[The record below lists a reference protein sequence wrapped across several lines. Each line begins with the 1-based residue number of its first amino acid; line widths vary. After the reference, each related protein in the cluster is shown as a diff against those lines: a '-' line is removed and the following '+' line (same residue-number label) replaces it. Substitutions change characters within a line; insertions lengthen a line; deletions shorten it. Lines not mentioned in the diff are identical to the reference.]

1 HLQYLEAMGY
11 LHQSQRVFTPL
22 SQARLEH
29 IDVVRLKKGGC
40 RFEVACFKNKL
51 VEWRR
56 GIETNLSDVLQSEAI
71 FDNVSRMSAI
81 EQMMQKIHVAL
92 TPHEPV
98 DIQVHH
104 PHYPSKFIA
113 GMLMSYSSTGRQRSQ
128 VEQPKGQKRLTNVAI
143 VRLKKG
149 GCRFEV
155 ACYKNK
161 VVNWR
166 NKIETQLDEV
176 LQSHDVFV
184 NVSKGKRATADD
196 MRKVFGTDDVD
207 EVAKLIIDLGELQV
221 SDGERAA
228 FNQSYVSVFHVLV
241 EPFLPHD
248 RHTCSLFQEI
258 ATIVAEKCVNPES
271 NRPYPVH
278 NLSFRRSY
286 RFAKQQAL
294 EVISK
299 LQDHMP
305 ITRAKMKVQVSVPA
319 KDGKA
324 MKKYLEQH
332 NAAVLEQ
339 KGTSDVL
346 RLICLIDPGAYRGL
360 DAFVLNDGD
369 NVDGSRSLEVLELSC
384 HEEGEHSI
392 DAEISKKT
400 ERLGLNADAPSVAP
414 PPPSTTPSAAP
425 APVGRPCSTCGGA
438 FVDTALYREHFRSE
452 WHRYNL
458 KLKAKK
464 RPVIDQAAFDTLSSH
479 DVHRF
484 FETLD

>member
-1 HLQYLEAMGY
+1 
-11 LHQSQRVFTPL
+11 
-22 SQARLEH
+22 
-29 IDVVRLKKGGC
+29 
-40 RFEVACFKNKL
+40 
-51 VEWRR
+51 
-56 GIETNLSDVLQSEAI
+56 
-71 FDNVSRMSAI
+71 
-81 EQMMQKIHVAL
+81 
-92 TPHEPV
+92 
-98 DIQVHH
+98 
-104 PHYPSKFIA
+104 
-113 GMLMSYSSTGRQRSQ
+113 MSYASTGRQRSQ

-166 NKIETQLDEV
+166 NRVETQLDEV

-207 EVAKLIIDLGELQV
+207 EVAKLIIDQGELQV

-228 FNQSYVSVFHVLV
+228 FNQS
-241 EPFLPHD
+241 
-248 RHTCSLFQEI
+248 LFQEI
-258 ATIVAEKCVNPES
+258 ATIVVEKCVNPES
-271 NRPYPVH
+271 NRPYPFSVIERVMKEIH
-278 NLSFRRSY
+278 YSLIPNRS
-286 RFAKQQAL
+286 AKQQAL
-294 EVISK
+294 DVIGK

-319 KDGKA
+319 KDGKST
-324 MKKYLEQH
+324 KKYLEQH
-332 NAAVLEQ
+332 NATVLDQ
-339 KGTSDVL
+339 KGTSDTL

-360 DAFVLNDGD
+360 DAFVANNGD
-369 NVDGSRSLEVLELSC
+369 NIDGARSLEVLELSC

-400 ERLGLNADAPSVAP
+400 ERFGMATGTPPSHTVLP
-414 PPPSTTPSAAP
+414 PPLPAAP
-425 APVGRPCSTCGGA
+425 ASNAPAASAGRPCSTCGGA
-438 FVDTALYREHFRSE
+438 FTDTAVYREHFRSE

-464 RPVIDQAAFDTLSSH
+464 RPSIDQAAFDQLSAH
-479 DVHRF
+479 DVQRF

>member
-1 HLQYLEAMGY
+1 
-11 LHQSQRVFTPL
+11 
-22 SQARLEH
+22 
-29 IDVVRLKKGGC
+29 
-40 RFEVACFKNKL
+40 
-51 VEWRR
+51 
-56 GIETNLSDVLQSEAI
+56 
-71 FDNVSRMSAI
+71 
-81 EQMMQKIHVAL
+81 
-92 TPHEPV
+92 
-98 DIQVHH
+98 
-104 PHYPSKFIA
+104 
-113 GMLMSYSSTGRQRSQ
+113 MSYSSTGRQRSQ

-228 FNQSYVSVFHVLV
+228 FNQS
-241 EPFLPHD
+241 
-248 RHTCSLFQEI
+248 LFQEI

-271 NRPYPVH
+271 NRPYPFSVIERAMKEIH
-278 NLSFRRSY
+278 YSLIPNRS
-286 RFAKQQAL
+286 AKQQAL

-369 NVDGSRSLEVLELSC
+369 NVGTVVFV
-384 HEEGEHSI
+384 HGH
-392 DAEISKKT
+392 
-400 ERLGLNADAPSVAP
+400 VA
-414 PPPSTTPSAAP
+414 
-425 APVGRPCSTCGGA
+425 
-438 FVDTALYREHFRSE
+438 
-452 WHRYNL
+452 
-458 KLKAKK
+458 
-464 RPVIDQAAFDTLSSH
+464 
-479 DVHRF
+479 
-484 FETLD
+484 

>member
-98 DIQVHH
+98 DIQVEFCAWW
-104 PHYPSKFIA
+104 SAF
-113 GMLMSYSSTGRQRSQ
+113 LSTEMTQ

-228 FNQSYVSVFHVLV
+228 FNQS
-241 EPFLPHD
+241 
-248 RHTCSLFQEI
+248 LFQEI
-258 ATIVAEKCVNPES
+258 ATIVAEKCFSVIERAMKEIHYSLIP
-271 NRPYPVH
+271 NR
-278 NLSFRRSY
+278 S
-286 RFAKQQAL
+286 AKQQAL

-369 NVDGSRSLEVLELSC
+369 NVGTVVFV
-384 HEEGEHSI
+384 HGH
-392 DAEISKKT
+392 
-400 ERLGLNADAPSVAP
+400 VA
-414 PPPSTTPSAAP
+414 
-425 APVGRPCSTCGGA
+425 
-438 FVDTALYREHFRSE
+438 
-452 WHRYNL
+452 
-458 KLKAKK
+458 
-464 RPVIDQAAFDTLSSH
+464 
-479 DVHRF
+479 
-484 FETLD
+484 